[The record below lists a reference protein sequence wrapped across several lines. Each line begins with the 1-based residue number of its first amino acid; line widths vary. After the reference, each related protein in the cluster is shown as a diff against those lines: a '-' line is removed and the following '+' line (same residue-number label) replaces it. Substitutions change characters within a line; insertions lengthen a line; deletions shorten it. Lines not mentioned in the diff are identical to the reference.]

1 MERRRTELL
10 LRLRSALILIVIT
23 LLSTYASV
31 YAFAVLITLFLAAM
45 AWEWGRLV
53 RGGGLDIAF
62 MLQTGATVAACW
74 ITVFGHVYYALMA
87 VAVGTAAVFLYR
99 VVLHVQS
106 KARWSGAGVLYCGLP
121 VIALVWLRTD
131 ADYGWP
137 AILYLFAVVWTT
149 DSAAYMF
156 GRWIGGVKLAPRIS
170 PGKTWAGLI
179 GGAFSA
185 GAVSLIFGASL
196 YGASVVRIMLLG
208 ITLAVVAQLGDL
220 AESALKRAF
229 GMKDSSNLIPGHGG
243 VLDRIDGLVIAAIA
257 AGIIAWSTNVLNP
270 GRALLVGF

>member
-10 LRLRSALILIVIT
+10 LRLRSAFILIVIA
-23 LLSTYASV
+23 LLATYASV
-31 YAFAVLITLFLAAM
+31 YSFAALITLFLAAM

-62 MLQTGATVAACW
+62 MLQTAATVAACW
-74 ITVFGHVYYALMA
+74 ITAFGHVYYAILA
-87 VAVGTAAVFLYR
+87 VVAGAAAVFLYR

-106 KARWSGAGVLYCGLP
+106 KARWSATGVLYSGLP
-121 VIALVWLRTD
+121 VIALIWLRTD
-131 ADYGWP
+131 ADYGWL

-179 GGAFSA
+179 GGALSA
-185 GAVSLIFGASL
+185 GAISAIFGVSLHGASIARL
-196 YGASVVRIMLLG
+196 VLLG
-208 ITLAVVAQLGDL
+208 ITFAVVAQVGDL

-229 GMKDSSNLIPGHGG
+229 KMKDSSSLIPGHGG

-270 GRALLVGF
+270 GRALLIGF